1 MRKENVRTLNPPR
14 ILIAAAKSG
23 SGKTTLTCAL
33 LEALKSRGLSV
44 RAFKCGPDYI
54 DPMFHKTVIGI
65 SSYNLDS
72 FLCGENGV
80 REILKKNGAGADISV
95 MEGVM
100 GYYDGIAG
108 ISSEASAYD
117 IARITDTPA
126 VMILD
131 CKGLSVSAVPC
142 IQGFLHYKEDSRIK
156 GVILNRLSPMMYGRM
171 KEMIEVQ
178 TGIKVY
184 GYVPVMKDCAL
195 ESRYLG
201 LKLPKERKD
210 TEDKLTRLG
219 EQILKSVDIAGLLE
233 LAENAPELQEKK
245 TQGYTSEMVEN
256 LAENAQ
262 YSTESV
268 RTKDTVRIG
277 LASDDA
283 FCFFYQD
290 NLELLQEMGAE
301 LIPFSPLYDKQIPE
315 NLSLLPMISRDFIC
329 YTQMEQRPRAFS
341 RDRYIFHMQK
351 MIRFLKDNRIR
362 YLENMFFS
370 ELQDYAQSEPQKF
383 WEYLHIFFDAVVTV
397 SDSRDLSF
405 VMEKISSEGFIEDSK
420 QQQEMIHQILID
432 CRTDEE
438 ESTDTSMDQ
447 ILKIMREEYTSDL
460 SQAEIA
466 QRMGMT
472 QTYFSRMFK
481 NKTGKNFVS
490 LLTEFRMNHAKELI
504 AKEYDITISEL
515 AEKCGYT
522 SKTYF
527 CALFRKTVGLTVNE
541 YRRRLENER

>member
-1 MRKENVRTLNPPR
+1 MKLPR
-14 ILIAAAKSG
+14 ILITAMRSG
-23 SGKTTLTCAL
+23 AGKTMLTCGI
-33 LEALKSRGLSV
+33 LKAMKMQEINPAS
-44 RAFKCGPDYI
+44 FKCGPDYI

-178 TGIKVY
+178 TGIK
-184 GYVPVMKDCAL
+184 
-195 ESRYLG
+195 
-201 LKLPKERKD
+201 
-210 TEDKLTRLG
+210 LTRLG

-315 NLSLLPMISRDFIC
+315 NLSGLLFYGGYPELYAEELSKNESMKTSIKKCHVSR
-329 YTQMEQRPRAFS
+329 S
-341 RDRYIFHMQK
+341 
-351 MIRFLKDNRIR
+351 
-362 YLENMFFS
+362 
-370 ELQDYAQSEPQKF
+370 
-383 WEYLHIFFDAVVTV
+383 V
-397 SDSRDLSF
+397 
-405 VMEKISSEGFIEDSK
+405 EDSCT
-420 QQQEMIHQILID
+420 
-432 CRTDEE
+432 CR
-438 ESTDTSMDQ
+438 
-447 ILKIMREEYTSDL
+447 
-460 SQAEIA
+460 
-466 QRMGMT
+466 
-472 QTYFSRMFK
+472 
-481 NKTGKNFVS
+481 N
-490 LLTEFRMNHAKELI
+490 
-504 AKEYDITISEL
+504 ISEMKAAQNFQWL
-515 AEKCGYT
+515 D
-522 SKTYF
+522 F
-527 CALFRKTVGLTVNE
+527 
-541 YRRRLENER
+541 

>member
-1 MRKENVRTLNPPR
+1 MKLPR
-14 ILIAAAKSG
+14 ILITAMRSG
-23 SGKTTLTCAL
+23 AGKTMLTCGI
-33 LEALKSRGLSV
+33 LKAMKMQEINPAS
-44 RAFKCGPDYI
+44 FKCGPDYI

-117 IARITDTPA
+117 IARIADTPA

-210 TEDKLTRLG
+210 T
-219 EQILKSVDIAGLLE
+219 
-233 LAENAPELQEKK
+233 
-245 TQGYTSEMVEN
+245 
-256 LAENAQ
+256 
-262 YSTESV
+262 
-268 RTKDTVRIG
+268 VRIG

-315 NLSLLPMISRDFIC
+315 KLSGLLFYGGYPELYAEELSKNESMKTSIKKALNGGMPCIAECGGFMYLQEYIRDESGTEFPMVGFLEGKSYPTGSLKRFGYVTLTGGRIFGKEAGDIPAHEFHYYDSEVC
-329 YTQMEQRPRAFS
+329 GEAFLAEKPMS
-341 RDRYIFHMQK
+341 NRSWK
-351 MIRFLKDNRIR
+351 CMI
-362 YLENMFFS
+362 
-370 ELQDYAQSEPQKF
+370 
-383 WEYLHIFFDAVVTV
+383 
-397 SDSRDLSF
+397 
-405 VMEKISSEGFIEDSK
+405 
-420 QQQEMIHQILID
+420 
-432 CRTDEE
+432 
-438 ESTDTSMDQ
+438 STDTVLAGYPH
-447 ILKIMREEYTSDL
+447 IHYYGNEKIPENFLEQCRRCRE
-460 SQAEIA
+460 Q
-466 QRMGMT
+466 
-472 QTYFSRMFK
+472 
-481 NKTGKNFVS
+481 
-490 LLTEFRMNHAKELI
+490 
-504 AKEYDITISEL
+504 
-515 AEKCGYT
+515 EKR
-522 SKTYF
+522 
-527 CALFRKTVGLTVNE
+527 AR
-541 YRRRLENER
+541 ERDRT

>member
-1 MRKENVRTLNPPR
+1 MKLPR
-14 ILIAAAKSG
+14 ILITAMRSG
-23 SGKTTLTCAL
+23 AGKTMLTCGI
-33 LEALKSRGLSV
+33 LKAMKMQEINPAS
-44 RAFKCGPDYI
+44 FKCGPDYI

-95 MEGVM
+95 MEGV
-100 GYYDGIAG
+100 
-108 ISSEASAYD
+108 
-117 IARITDTPA
+117 
-126 VMILD
+126 
-131 CKGLSVSAVPC
+131 AVPC

-315 NLSLLPMISRDFIC
+315 NLSGLLFYGGYPELYAEELSKNESMKTSIKKVLNGGMPCIAECGGFMYLQEYIRDESGTEFPMVGFLEGKSYPTGSLKRFGYVTLTGGRIFGKEAGGIPAHEFHYYDSEVC
-329 YTQMEQRPRAFS
+329 GEAFLAEKPMS
-341 RDRYIFHMQK
+341 NRSWK
-351 MIRFLKDNRIR
+351 CMI
-362 YLENMFFS
+362 
-370 ELQDYAQSEPQKF
+370 
-383 WEYLHIFFDAVVTV
+383 
-397 SDSRDLSF
+397 
-405 VMEKISSEGFIEDSK
+405 
-420 QQQEMIHQILID
+420 
-432 CRTDEE
+432 
-438 ESTDTSMDQ
+438 STDTVLAGYPH
-447 ILKIMREEYTSDL
+447 IHYYGNEKITENFLEQCRRCRE
-460 SQAEIA
+460 Q
-466 QRMGMT
+466 
-472 QTYFSRMFK
+472 
-481 NKTGKNFVS
+481 
-490 LLTEFRMNHAKELI
+490 
-504 AKEYDITISEL
+504 
-515 AEKCGYT
+515 EKRAG
-522 SKTYF
+522 
-527 CALFRKTVGLTVNE
+527 
-541 YRRRLENER
+541 ERDRT